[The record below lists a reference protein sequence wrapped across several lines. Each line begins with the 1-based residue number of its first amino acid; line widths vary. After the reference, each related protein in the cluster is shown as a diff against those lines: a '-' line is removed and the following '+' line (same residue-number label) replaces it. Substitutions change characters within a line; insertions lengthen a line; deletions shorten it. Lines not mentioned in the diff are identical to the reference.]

1 MLMDV
6 WQGSFIGTRIN
17 YSFMGFLDGR
27 SGGGVQAAREKD
39 LIAMDCWI
47 DKIGTLSLCPF
58 NECVKVGG
66 MMRKD
71 AKDIKFN

>member
-39 LIAMDCWI
+39 LIAMDCCI
-47 DKIGTLSLCPF
+47 DKIGTLSLS
-58 NECVKVGG
+58 
-66 MMRKD
+66 
-71 AKDIKFN
+71 I